1 MSFVTELLKRADLR
15 EVTEFLMVGAE
26 KKEKEIRS
34 CEERI
39 RGAERTLCEW
49 IEAGYP
55 SFEEQNRATDTVFGA
70 VGQVSE
76 AYLELGLVSGIRL
89 AAQYY
94 EEIQPNGQKGKVKC
108 RAVEKKC

>member
-15 EVTEFLMVGAE
+15 EVAEFLMYGAE
-26 KKEKEIRS
+26 KKERETRS

-39 RGAERTLCEW
+39 RGAEKALGEW
-49 IEAGYP
+49 IDARFP
-55 SFEEQNRATDTVFGA
+55 VFEERDRATDIVLEA
-70 VGQVSE
+70 VGQAGE

-94 EEIQPNGQKGKVKC
+94 EEIQQN
-108 RAVEKKC
+108 